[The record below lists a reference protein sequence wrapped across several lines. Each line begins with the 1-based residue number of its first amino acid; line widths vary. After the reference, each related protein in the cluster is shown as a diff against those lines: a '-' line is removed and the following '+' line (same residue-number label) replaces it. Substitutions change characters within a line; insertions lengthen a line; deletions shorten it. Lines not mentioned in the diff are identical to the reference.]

1 WLAGAG
7 GGHPFARVA
16 DDGEADRLH
25 RLGEGPHV
33 HHQVPHQGEV
43 AQGIDLDGGPVA
55 VVGDGGDAR
64 QLLPPVHPQAT
75 GAARGVMAGVA
86 EGQAPVLLGPHL
98 LDGVQDIRLLG
109 HLHREVI
116 VIRGPI
122 PWLPTVNL
130 QGQSP
135 AHETTRSVKKRRGG
149 KSTSVR
155 VWQGRS
161 KPSQRPT
168 WSTTASAI
176 NRDVV
181 VFPPVTEKRP
191 AAPSAS

>member
-1 WLAGAG
+1 
-7 GGHPFARVA
+7 
-16 DDGEADRLH
+16 
-25 RLGEGPHV
+25 
-33 HHQVPHQGEV
+33 
-43 AQGIDLDGGPVA
+43 
-55 VVGDGGDAR
+55 
-64 QLLPPVHPQAT
+64 
-75 GAARGVMAGVA
+75 VA
-86 EGQAPVLLGPHL
+86 EGQAPGLLGPHL

-130 QGQSP
+130 QCQSP

-176 NRDVV
+176 NREVV

-191 AAPSAS
+191 AAPSASCCLHAKSRVTARSKPSPSAWSSSGPTKGRATAK